1 MPTVE
6 ASKKDL
12 EKLCGMKFT
21 KDKLET
27 ALLFAK
33 GELDGVEG
41 DTLKID
47 IKDANRPD
55 LWSIEGISR
64 VIRAGYGKSK
74 GVPKWKLNKSN
85 VNVFIEKSVSK
96 SRPYIT
102 CAVVRNVKVT
112 EDLLIQMIQLQ
123 EKVGESYGRRRA
135 EVGIG
140 LYDFDKLKPP
150 IYYKGY
156 KPKDLE
162 FVPLEFKVPMKLDE
176 ILMEH
181 PKGIKYG
188 HLLSDKEK
196 YPIVIDSENVV
207 ASMPPII
214 NSETTG
220 KIDEKTK
227 NIFIECTGFDW
238 EKINVALNVIV
249 SAFLERGAKVE
260 TTKIHLPN
268 GKVKI
273 TPDFTP
279 GKIKIT
285 LDYVNKI
292 SGLGLK
298 KNEVVKLLQNS
309 NYDVKISG
317 NTMLVSYPAYR
328 QDILHPIDVVE
339 DVIIAY
345 GYNKIESEPVKVPT
359 RGNETPE
366 AIGIDLVRNVCVGL
380 GLQEI
385 LTFTLVSKEN
395 QETKMNL
402 KDIKFVEIENPVSEN
417 WSVFRK
423 SIIPELLNFLS
434 VNKHAPY
441 PQKLFEIG
449 KSVHMNNKSDTGVA
463 EKNLL
468 TIVIT
473 DSKTNFTEIK
483 SIIETIAQN
492 FGWKYS
498 IERSEHVSFE
508 KGKCAAIKIGKR
520 RGLLGEI
527 SKDVLKNFN
536 LSMPVSVLEIEL

>member
-6 ASKKDL
+6 TSKKDL

-21 KDKLET
+21 KEKLET

-33 GELDGVEG
+33 GELDGIDG

-55 LWSIEGISR
+55 LWSIEGIAR
-64 VIRAGYGKSK
+64 VIKAGYGKSK
-74 GVPKWKLNKSN
+74 GVPKWKMKNSG
-85 VNVFIEKSVSK
+85 VDVFIEKSVSK

-102 CAVVRNVKVT
+102 CAIVKNVRVT

-123 EKVGESYGRRRA
+123 EKVGDSYGRKRA

-150 IYYKGY
+150 IYYRGY

-162 FVPLEFKVPMKLDE
+162 FVPLEFKVPMRLDE
-176 ILMEH
+176 ILMKH
-181 PKGIKYG
+181 PKGIKYA
-188 HLLSDKEK
+188 HLLKGKEN
-196 YPIVIDSENVV
+196 YPIVIDSANVV

-220 KIDEKTK
+220 KVDDKTK

-238 EKINVALNVIV
+238 ERVNVALNVII
-249 SAFLERGAKVE
+249 SAFLERGAQVE

-268 GKVKI
+268 GKVKV

-279 GKIKIT
+279 GKIKID
-285 LDYVNKI
+285 LKYVNKI

-298 KNEVVKLLQNS
+298 INEVVKLLQNS
-309 NYDVKISG
+309 NYDVKAKG
-317 NTMLVSYPAYR
+317 NSLDVSYPAYR
-328 QDILHPIDVVE
+328 QDILHPVDVVE
-339 DVIIAY
+339 DIIIAY
-345 GYNKIESEPVKVPT
+345 GYNEIEPELVKVST
-359 RGNETPE
+359 KGNESAE
-366 AIGIDLVRNVCVGL
+366 AIEIDLVRNVCVGL
-380 GLQEI
+380 GLQEV
-385 LTFTLVSKEN
+385 LTFTLVSKEA

-402 KDIKFVEIENPVSEN
+402 KDVKFVEIENPVSEN
-417 WSVFRK
+417 WCVFRK
-423 SIIPELLNFLS
+423 SIIPEILSFLAT
-434 VNKHAPY
+434 NKHSAY
-441 PQKLFEIG
+441 PQRLFEIG
-449 KSVHMNNKSDTGVA
+449 KTVHIDSKSETCVT

-473 DSKTNFTEIK
+473 DNKTNFTEIK
-483 SIIETIAQN
+483 SIMETIAQN
-492 FGWKYS
+492 FGWNYS
-498 IERSEHVSFE
+498 VERKEHPSFE
-508 KGKCAAIKIGKR
+508 KGKCAAIKIGKHK
-520 RGLLGEI
+520 GVLGEI

-536 LSMPVSVLEIEL
+536 LSIPVSVLEIEL